1 MFATDLRVQAERFG
15 RPAGL
20 ARQPVKHIVQLAGT
34 DDRTLEMIT
43 KRLLILLPFVVCS
56 SKTTA

>member
-20 ARQPVKHIVQLAGT
+20 TRQPVEHIVRLAGT
-34 DDRTLEMIT
+34 EGRTLEMIT
-43 KRLLILLPFVVCS
+43 E
-56 SKTTA
+56 